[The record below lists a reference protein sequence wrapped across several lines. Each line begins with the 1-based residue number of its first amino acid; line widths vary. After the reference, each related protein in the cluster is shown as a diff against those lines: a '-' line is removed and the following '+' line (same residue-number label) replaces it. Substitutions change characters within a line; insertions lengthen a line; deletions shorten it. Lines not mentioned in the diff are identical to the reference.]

1 MAADDGIAAP
11 AEPAYAG
18 CSDLLSRWLPVSYFD
33 LLLEGMAR
41 FAPDPLFWLIGGTT
55 VFVIAVSKG
64 AFGGGAASLG
74 VPMLSFLID
83 PIGAAI
89 VVAPLVSGM
98 DMFTLRAF
106 GPSSWSMPDLKVL
119 IPGLLVGLM
128 LGWLMFEKVD
138 PRIVGLVIGTVS
150 LVFALHW
157 FWKRRRKSAPTRKP
171 PDATLG
177 LIAGTASGFTTFVAH
192 AGGPPVTMYL
202 IRRGL
207 DKRVFVGTNAA
218 FFTLGNLLKLIP
230 YGFLLA
236 ARPDA
241 AAAALLFAPL
251 IPLGVP
257 LGVRLHQRLSQ
268 DMLLILT
275 NAILIVGGLRL
286 IYVSIKAL
294 AG

>member
-1 MAADDGIAAP
+1 M
-11 AEPAYAG
+11 
-18 CSDLLSRWLPVSYFD
+18 SYLD
-33 LLLEGMAR
+33 LLLEGAAR
-41 FAPDPLFWLIGGTT
+41 FAPDPVFWLVGGIT

-89 VVAPLVSGM
+89 IVAPLVSGM

-106 GPSSWSMPDLKVL
+106 GPSSWSKPDLKVL
-119 IPGLLVGLM
+119 IPGLLIGLL

-138 PRIVGLVIGTVS
+138 PRLVGLVIGSVS
-150 LVFALHW
+150 LVFAGHW
-157 FWKRRRKSAPTRKP
+157 FWKRHRKSAAGQKP
-171 PDATLG
+171 VDAVLG
-177 LIAGTASGFTTFVAH
+177 LAAGTASGFTTFVAH
-192 AGGPPVTMYL
+192 AGGPPVAMYL

-207 DKRVFVGTNAA
+207 DKRLFVGTNAA
-218 FFTLGNLLKLIP
+218 FFTIGNLLKLIP
-230 YGFLLA
+230 YGLLLA

-241 AAAALLFAPL
+241 AAAALLFAPI

-257 LGVRLHQRLSQ
+257 LGVRLHHRLSQ
-268 DMLLILT
+268 DMVLLLT
-275 NAILIVGGLRL
+275 NGLLVVGSLRL
-286 IYVSIKAL
+286 VYVSLKAL

>member
-1 MAADDGIAAP
+1 MQRF
-11 AEPAYAG
+11 
-18 CSDLLSRWLPVSYFD
+18 LLFPLAPVSYLD
-33 LLLEGMAR
+33 LLYEGMAR
-41 FAPDPLFWLIGGTT
+41 FAPDPLFWLIGGVT

-106 GPSSWSMPDLKVL
+106 GPSSWSKPDLRVL
-119 IPGLLVGLM
+119 VPGLLVGLL

-157 FWKRRRKSAPTRKP
+157 FWKRRRKSAPVQKP
-171 PDATLG
+171 TDAGLG
-177 LIAGTASGFTTFVAH
+177 FVAGTASGFTTFVAH

-207 DKRVFVGTNAA
+207 EKRVFVGTNAA

-257 LGVRLHQRLSQ
+257 LGVRLHHRLSQ
-268 DMLLILT
+268 DKLLVLT
-275 NAILIVGGLRL
+275 NTILIVGGLRL
-286 IYVSIKAL
+286 VYVSLKAL